1 MADNVTGEAAKVA
14 YYFFLSLFPL
24 VLVLFALTGLLG
36 GDAAFAW
43 IMDRVRGTLPVD
55 AARLIESAVAEIT
68 SEARPGI
75 LSVGIA
81 LTLWAASNVY
91 AALGD
96 GLDSIYGIVKG
107 RSWWRKRLLAILLL
121 LGTAA
126 LMILGAIL
134 VLAGREIGGILGL
147 GAAWSLVRGPLAF
160 GLIATVLALVYF
172 VLPNRDQRQ
181 SKGPILAGAVVGALL
196 WILATVIFRL
206 YVANF
211 GNYSDTYGFVG
222 AVIVLL
228 LWLYLTALSVL
239 VGGEVA
245 WAVETHRD
253 EARTRRKDVWRDG
266 GGVDRMRGG

>member
-96 GLDSIYGIVKG
+96 G
-107 RSWWRKRLLAILLL
+107 LAILLL